1 MYSEGEVARVADQTL
16 RVIKSLVPPL
26 FISLALRVLSRIKQR
41 DFIPWWKSFRATE
54 ALPGQLV
61 DMVDYYILTEDYR
74 GLSKYWHWLN
84 KKNIEQI
91 ASEGLGNYRQT
102 VAKNYFTWVGE
113 SLDNSYTR
121 NLIAHAQSSKSKIP
135 LSELFRRHDLFSL
148 DESVQHNLVTMLL
161 HEYVLASGLSGP
173 LSALDESGLGNPPCI
188 EIDGKRISQDML
200 NSAIEYRSV
209 QDGQALGS
217 NPVILEVGAGSGRT
231 AYCFLKL
238 IPQAKY
244 IIVDVPPALFISQHF
259 LSSQFKDKKIFGFRP
274 FNTYSEIAKELEA
287 SDIAFLMP
295 HQLKLVERAS
305 IDVFMAIDCLHE
317 MTPSQVEF
325 YFSEADRL
333 ARSIYFKCWLDTK
346 VPFDGIT
353 WSSDSYPVR
362 PGWRSKYKRKCA
374 VPADFFEAYFD
385 IRP

>member
-1 MYSEGEVARVADQTL
+1 MKGFDDQAL
-16 RVIKSLVPPL
+16 KLIKGLVPPL
-26 FISLALRVLSRIKQR
+26 FLSVILRVRSRFQRR
-41 DFIPWWKSFRATE
+41 DFMPWWRAFRTTQT
-54 ALPGQLV
+54 LPQQLV
-61 DMVDYYILTEDYR
+61 DMVDYFVQTEDYR
-74 GLSKYWHWLN
+74 KLSEYWHWLN

-102 VAKNYFTWVGE
+102 VAKNYFTWVGQ

-121 NLIAHAQSSKSKIP
+121 NLISQAQSAKSKAS

-148 DESVQHNLVTMLL
+148 DESVQHNLVTVLL
-161 HEYVLASGLSGP
+161 HEYVIASGLSSP
-173 LSALDESGLGNPPCI
+173 LSALDESGMGNPPCI

-200 NSAIEYRSV
+200 NSAIEFRSV

-217 NPVILEVGAGSGRT
+217 SPVIMEVGAGSGRT

-259 LSSQFKDKKIFGFRP
+259 LSSQFKDKKVFAFRP
-274 FNTYSEIAKELEA
+274 FNAYSDIAKEFEA

-295 HQLKLVERAS
+295 HQLKLVGRAS
-305 IDVFMAIDCLHE
+305 IDVFLAIDCLHE
-317 MTPSQVEF
+317 MTPNQVEF

-333 ARSIYFKCWLDTK
+333 ARNIYFKCWLDTK

-362 PGWRSKYKRKCA
+362 PGWGKKYWRKCA
-374 VPADFFEAYFD
+374 VPADFFEAYFH